1 MLFDGVKLAFCG
13 LLLVTSF
20 NASSE
25 VVLTE
30 KFEHYSIAP
39 TNLQEIKSELRLNS
53 PIVKENQL
61 FHGRTQ
67 WQLTPVFG
75 LQSTGNLCR
84 IVGIKIYLEGIYTM
98 PEMTNRKTAS
108 QSLMHSFDNYY
119 AALLD
124 HEKGHQAIWIEAG
137 ETIERKLKSMP
148 PHFQC
153 SQLKS
158 QATKQVSD
166 LVKYY
171 QQQNKQYD
179 LETGH
184 GKTQGV
190 FISGK

>member
-1 MLFDGVKLAFCG
+1 MFLAGIKRVSCGFLLFTSLNAF
-13 LLLVTSF
+13 
-20 NASSE
+20 SE

-39 TNLQEIKSELRLNS
+39 TTRQQIKIELRANS
-53 PIVKENQL
+53 PVVKENQL

-75 LQSTGNLCR
+75 LQTSGNLCR
-84 IVGIKIYLEGIYTM
+84 LVGIKVYLEGLYTM
-98 PEMTNRKTAS
+98 PEMSNRKTAAENLK
-108 QSLMHSFDNYY
+108 QTFDDYY
-119 AALLD
+119 TALLD

-137 ETIERKLKSMP
+137 ESIERKLKSMP

-158 QATKQVSD
+158 QASKQVAK
-166 LVKYY
+166 LVKFY
-171 QQQNKQYD
+171 QLQNKQYD
-179 LETGH
+179 QDTGH

-190 FISGK
+190 FISAK